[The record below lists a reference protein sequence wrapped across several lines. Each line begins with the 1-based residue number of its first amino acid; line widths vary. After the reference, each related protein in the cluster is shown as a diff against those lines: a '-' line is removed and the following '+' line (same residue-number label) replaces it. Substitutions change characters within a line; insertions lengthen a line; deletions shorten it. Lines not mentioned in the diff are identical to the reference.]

1 MRRNLVFGI
10 TVVVA
15 MLLALCVGL
24 FGGVLLQRQVL
35 AMGDT
40 QVTVPNGTEE
50 NFKLIV
56 EAWQTVQNQY
66 VDQSAVD
73 PQTLTYGAISG
84 MVEALGDTGHSRFL
98 TPEMLAQEHQLTSGE
113 FEGIG
118 AEVQMKNGH
127 VVIVAPIDG
136 SPAQKAG
143 VKPGDIFVAVNGEDV
158 TGQTLEEV
166 VGKVLGPAGTKV
178 QITLRDP
185 ETGQERTLTIERA
198 RIKINNVTWNMI
210 PGTQIA
216 HLRIAAFSNGV
227 TDDLKNALQEIQDQG
242 SNGIILDLRNDPGG
256 LLSEAVGV
264 ASQFLEDGL
273 VLKERNA
280 QGDIQDIA
288 VESSGI
294 ATDIPM
300 VVLVNEGSASAAEIV
315 AGALRDN
322 GRAQIVGNTTFG
334 TGTVLN
340 EFRLSDQSALL
351 LATQEW
357 LTPKGNTIWH
367 KGIEPDITVS
377 LPEDATIL
385 LPEEEAVM
393 SSDEFLN
400 TQDEQLL
407 KALEVLN
414 QEIQSGN

>member
-1 MRRNLVFGI
+1 
-10 TVVVA
+10 
-15 MLLALCVGL
+15 
-24 FGGVLLQRQVL
+24 
-35 AMGDT
+35 MGDT